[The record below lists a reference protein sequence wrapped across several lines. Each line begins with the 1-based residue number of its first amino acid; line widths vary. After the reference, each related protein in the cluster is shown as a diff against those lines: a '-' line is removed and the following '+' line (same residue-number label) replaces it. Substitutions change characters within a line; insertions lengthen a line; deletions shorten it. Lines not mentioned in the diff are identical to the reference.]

1 MSNAANLF
9 MQVEGIQGCVSD
21 KNYKGWIAINHANNG
36 VYSTAKINNGSGQL
50 NSDGVNFDS
59 VSFSKEMDAT
69 STDLMNMVAQGTN
82 IKKIIVAMYVKTE
95 NTDHEMV
102 RWTYENCI
110 LTSHA
115 ISAQSAG
122 DIPFENMSFVFSNIK
137 FETQMIDA
145 GGKAKKYGPV
155 GWNLTEN
162 TKM

>member
-1 MSNAANLF
+1 MASAANLF
-9 MQVEGIQGCVSD
+9 MQIEGIKGCVSD
-21 KNYKGWIAINHANNG
+21 KKYDGWIAINNANNG
-36 VYSTAKINNGSGQL
+36 VYSTARINNGSGQL

-69 STDLMNMVAQGTN
+69 STDLVNMVAQGTN
-82 IKKIIVAMYVKTE
+82 IKKIIIAMNVKTE
-95 NTDHEMV
+95 DKDHEMV

-110 LTSHA
+110 LTSHS

-122 DIPFENMSFVFSNIK
+122 EIPFESMSFVFSTIR

-145 GGKAKKYGPV
+145 GGQPKKYGPV

-162 TKM
+162 TKL